1 MLRRQRKI
9 EEKVL
14 HYNYTNK
21 LRSKSKR
28 SGRPI
33 EPLEKSPI
41 SGRQLY
47 AKYETSLARKNA
59 EDLGKSPPAPLRPKT
74 SRAFYDD
81 NRTWV
86 DGRDDRLHDLR
97 VNLMREEN
105 KECQYNPKTNRKFNG
120 QIVTG
125 SFMERQ
131 QNFEIRKVNHN
142 KETISRQENYSFK
155 PKLCIMGKN
164 ITRSTGKSRGLV
176 AKGLYMHTEPS
187 YQMDYFSRTIDE
199 LKGSL
204 IKESEFDMLA
214 AVNISNFDTGVHY
227 GNDWEEGDRDRRL
240 QA

>member
-1 MLRRQRKI
+1 MEVQEMLRRQRKI

-33 EPLEKSPI
+33 EPAEKSPI

-47 AKYETSLARKNA
+47 AKYETSLARKSA
-59 EDLGKSPPAPLRPKT
+59 RDLGKSPPAPLRPNT
-74 SRAFYDD
+74 ARAFYDD

-86 DGRDDRLHDLR
+86 DGRDDRLHDMR
-97 VNLMREEN
+97 VNLLREEN
-105 KECQYNPKTNRKFNG
+105 NECQYNPKTNRKFNG
-120 QIVTG
+120 EVVTG

-131 QNFEIRKVNHN
+131 ENFMVRKVNHN

-155 PKLCIMGKN
+155 PKLCTMGKN
-164 ITRSTGKSRGLV
+164 ITRSTGKTRNLV

-199 LKGSL
+199 LKGTL
-204 IKESEFDMLA
+204 INECEF
-214 AVNISNFDTGVHY
+214 N
-227 GNDWEEGDRDRRL
+227 E
-240 QA
+240 